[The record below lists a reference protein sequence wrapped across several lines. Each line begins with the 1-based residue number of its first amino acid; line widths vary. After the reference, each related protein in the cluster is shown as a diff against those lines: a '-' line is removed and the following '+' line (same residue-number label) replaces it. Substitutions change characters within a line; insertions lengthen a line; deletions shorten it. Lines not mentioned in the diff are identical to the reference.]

1 MLTTMN
7 NKLFAEF
14 DKSDPV
20 RHGLPGTAYTSGEFF
35 ELEANQLFAASWS
48 FVGFAHQLA
57 NVGDVQ
63 PLTVAGKPVF
73 LVRSEADKIRAFHN
87 VCRHRNLKLIGQ
99 AGHCDALITCP
110 YHRWSYDFGGQLRLA
125 PYFGGG
131 KSGLPDGFDLANH
144 GLYEIPCRT
153 FHDWVFINLDG
164 LAESFDV
171 FVEPLKRQLVGFE
184 PEEFEAVATLEFGEV
199 STNWKLLMEN
209 FIEPYHVQYVHKTTT
224 SQPLED
230 HYVVADEHCL
240 GSAIDLTAEQ
250 QTDAAAGTLGVSS
263 RYLTLF
269 PNFVLGLYY
278 PDQIGVHLNRPVS
291 ANTTQQSR
299 VIYLH
304 RDSDQSSSAVE
315 QMRQLWDSVHRE
327 DHEMCERLQAGRY
340 SSVAEGG
347 GVLSPHWEASVRR
360 FQELVADAVR
370 PGLERRI

>member
-1 MLTTMN
+1 MAVRIDKAFFT
-7 NKLFAEF
+7 AF
-14 DKSDPV
+14 DQASPV
-20 RHGLPGTAYTSGEFF
+20 CHGLPAASYTCREFF
-35 ELEANQLFAASWS
+35 ELEANQLFTTSWS

-57 NVGDVQ
+57 KVGDVQ

-87 VCRHRNLKLIGQ
+87 VCRHRNLKLIDQ
-99 AGHCDALITCP
+99 AGHCDSLITCP

-131 KSGLPDGFDLANH
+131 KTGLPDGFDLANH
-144 GLYEIPCRT
+144 GLYEIQCHT
-153 FHDWVFINLDG
+153 FHDWIFVNLDG
-164 LAESFDV
+164 QAESFDV

-230 HYVVADEHCL
+230 HYVVVDEHCL

-250 QTDAAAGTLGVSS
+250 QAGAAVGTLGVSS

-291 ANTTQQSR
+291 ENSTHQSR

-304 RDSDQSSSAVE
+304 RDSDQSRPAVE
-315 QMRQLWDSVHRE
+315 QLRQLWDSVHRE
-327 DHEMCERLQAGRY
+327 DHEMCERLQAGRH
-340 SSVAEGG
+340 STVAEDG
-347 GVLSPHWEASVRR
+347 GVLSPHWEVSVRR

-370 PGLERRI
+370 PGLESKI

>member
-1 MLTTMN
+1 MAVRIDKAFFT
-7 NKLFAEF
+7 AF
-14 DKSDPV
+14 DQASPV
-20 RHGLPGTAYTSGEFF
+20 CHGLPAASYTCREFF
-35 ELEANQLFAASWS
+35 ELEETSLFAASWS

-57 NVGDVQ
+57 KVGDVQ

-87 VCRHRNLKLIGQ
+87 VCRHRNLKLIDQ
-99 AGHCDALITCP
+99 AGHCDSLITCP

-131 KSGLPDGFDLANH
+131 KTGLPDGFDLANH
-144 GLYEIPCRT
+144 GLYEIQCHT
-153 FHDWVFINLDG
+153 FHDWIFVNLDG
-164 LAESFDV
+164 QAESFDV

-230 HYVVADEHCL
+230 HYVVVDEHCL

-250 QTDAAAGTLGVSS
+250 QAGAAVGTLGVSS

-291 ANTTQQSR
+291 ENSTHQSR

-304 RDSDQSSSAVE
+304 RDSDQSRPAVE
-315 QMRQLWDSVHRE
+315 QLRQLWDSVHRE
-327 DHEMCERLQAGRY
+327 DHEMCERLQAGRH
-340 SSVAEGG
+340 STVAEDG
-347 GVLSPHWEASVRR
+347 GVLSPHWEVSVRR

-370 PGLERRI
+370 PGLESRI